1 MKKTEKQ
8 TEDSFDKM
16 IGEYIATDCRT
27 ARVFEKYGIDFY
39 FGWKIS
45 LSAICKEKSL
55 DLQTILHE
63 LELVKNS
70 SVKYFV

>member
-1 MKKTEKQ
+1 MKKTKKQ
-8 TEDSFDKM
+8 TEDPFDKM
-16 IGEYIATDCRT
+16 IGEYITTDCRT
-27 ARVFEKYGIDFY
+27 ARVFEKYGIDFC
-39 FGWKIS
+39 FGGEIS

-70 SVKYFV
+70 SVKFFV